1 MEPVAAEIC
10 AFCQGLIPLREEP
23 SIKRAHY
30 STLALLEQSSQSCSM
45 CRILVNA
52 DGVKGWRKSEPTK
65 AEHEAISFQ
74 VEVEEIHA
82 DSGLCWAILGTRCS
96 YVDSDLVATFSISTC
111 GMKSVN
117 ANQPIWKTAIISF
130 PDKLSVLKDWLHDC
144 ELKHDRCKPP
154 VVQMPRRVV
163 MSHDLKKQSTS
174 PIKYTTLSYCW
185 GNANFRTTKENEL
198 LHRQELTYEHLP
210 RTLQDAITVTRQLS
224 IPYIWIDAL
233 CIVQDDPAEWEIES
247 SKMRDVYL
255 GSSLTIAASDAADV
269 YTGCFPASFDGN
281 GGLDPPDIFFI
292 SNIRDEGE
300 FVIRLQSE
308 DIRRFADGVVLNSR
322 GWVLQEMVLSNR
334 VVHCMKSG
342 LYWECKCAYQTE
354 TGVKFDRSAVN
365 ENSLAI
371 LPHEAQMGTETN
383 KIWWNWMESYSQRR
397 FTFPTD
403 RLPALAGITRYYQL
417 ATKDIPILGLWE
429 STFHQDLLWSRVSFI
444 PDGVPPIPNVIRNA
458 PSWTWLSCPYEIS
471 FHHRLRRYGNDCEI
485 QYHISLLE
493 WAVNWDSEPL
503 TSGINSTRLL
513 LNGPVTECVLGISDE
528 GKSFNPNLF
537 NLGEKEGYHKPSR
550 CHAYFDG
557 ASRSP
562 PTKYLLML
570 GQTIIPKLHDWKEE
584 TCLIL
589 EPCSDIDTYRRVGI
603 GVFFTSTRS
612 SYFDW
617 TNRRTL
623 SLV

>member
-1 MEPVAAEIC
+1 
-10 AFCQGLIPLREEP
+10 
-23 SIKRAHY
+23 
-30 STLALLEQSSQSCSM
+30 
-45 CRILVNA
+45 
-52 DGVKGWRKSEPTK
+52 
-65 AEHEAISFQ
+65 
-74 VEVEEIHA
+74 
-82 DSGLCWAILGTRCS
+82 
-96 YVDSDLVATFSISTC
+96 
-111 GMKSVN
+111 
-117 ANQPIWKTAIISF
+117 
-130 PDKLSVLKDWLHDC
+130 
-144 ELKHDRCKPP
+144 
-154 VVQMPRRVV
+154 

-185 GNANFRTTKENEL
+185 GNAKFRTTKENEL

-334 VVHCMKSG
+334 IVHCMKSG

-383 KIWWNWMESYSQRR
+383 KIWWNWMESYLPWLELPDIINLLQRIFRSLVFGKAAFIKTYYGAGFHLSQTGFRQSQM
-397 FTFPTD
+397 
-403 RLPALAGITRYYQL
+403 LYGMLL
-417 ATKDIPILGLWE
+417 LGLGY
-429 STFHQDLLWSRVSFI
+429 H
-444 PDGVPPIPNVIRNA
+444 A
-458 PSWTWLSCPYEIS
+458 PMRFRSIT
-471 FHHRLRRYGNDCEI
+471 
-485 QYHISLLE
+485 
-493 WAVNWDSEPL
+493 DSEDTAMIVKFNIIL
-503 TSGINSTRLL
+503 AF
-513 LNGPVTECVLGISDE
+513 LNG
-528 GKSFNPNLF
+528 
-537 NLGEKEGYHKPSR
+537 
-550 CHAYFDG
+550 
-557 ASRSP
+557 
-562 PTKYLLML
+562 
-570 GQTIIPKLHDWKEE
+570 Q
-584 TCLIL
+584 
-589 EPCSDIDTYRRVGI
+589 
-603 GVFFTSTRS
+603 STG
-612 SYFDW
+612 
-617 TNRRTL
+617 TL
-623 SLV
+623 SL